1 MCQNIFG
8 EWREE
13 LWQSLRAEIARG
25 MEGAEDVESRVFFL
39 DTGCWVDT
47 YTAKKVGELHTT
59 LFGGDEAEARR
70 AESEFKEVMTM
81 IRRSGAPRFSARAW
95 LDLDFSHLPLMHQLI
110 QYALSLTVGTSSIER
125 GFSTAKTPSKRNR
138 IKAARRAQQHL
149 LKYFLHGMDR
159 DEVCQVRDRAL
170 SRFLADRPRRL
181 RQRAVS
187 APTVV
192 EHCDQLDQR
201 VSGVVG
207 DLDIPMSVRME
218 NSIARRTKRALET
231 LERDGW
237 SALKLKYVDK
247 VVRRMV
253 RMPGLGATH
262 AAQQFWG
269 DRKKP
274 RVITASDIKEIMTA
288 AGDSDAE
295 DEEAEE
301 EEEDEEAEEEEEGE
315 ETEDDEETKEEETQ
329 PPSKRRR
336 A

>member
-1 MCQNIFG
+1 
-8 EWREE
+8 
-13 LWQSLRAEIARG
+13 
-25 MEGAEDVESRVFFL
+25 
-39 DTGCWVDT
+39 
-47 YTAKKVGELHTT
+47 
-59 LFGGDEAEARR
+59 
-70 AESEFKEVMTM
+70 
-81 IRRSGAPRFSARAW
+81 
-95 LDLDFSHLPLMHQLI
+95 
-110 QYALSLTVGTSSIER
+110 
-125 GFSTAKTPSKRNR
+125 
-138 IKAARRAQQHL
+138 
-149 LKYFLHGMDR
+149 MDR